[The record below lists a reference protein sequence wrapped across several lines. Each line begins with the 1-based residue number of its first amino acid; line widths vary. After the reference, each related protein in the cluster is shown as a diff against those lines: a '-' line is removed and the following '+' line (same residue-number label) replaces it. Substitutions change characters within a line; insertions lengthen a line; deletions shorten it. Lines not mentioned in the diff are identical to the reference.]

1 LPDNGDKMLRRFAR
15 GFGIEG
21 EVPEEPE
28 STPAGLAVEDTR
40 PGALLQTE
48 HGPVRQIVERRTTG
62 YPYSPCLIEELL
74 IPQTTSHAQYLQD
87 NRLAGFNRDEA
98 LFLDT
103 ETTGLSHGAGT
114 VAFLV
119 GLGWFEDQEFVMEQ
133 LLIDDFDQEQA
144 QLATL
149 LQRLEGKRYLVTYNG
164 KSFDRSVL
172 ENRLVIHRFMT
183 AREAHLR
190 LMPHLDLLHV
200 GRRVYRGLLENHR
213 LGTLERELLDYLR
226 IDDISG
232 EMVPQHYFQYML
244 SGEGRHIDQVLKH
257 NFDDVLSLAHLADH
271 LLTII
276 DPARLPHD
284 LTIAGNLGK
293 LFAASH
299 HIAPA
304 IQFLEHALATP
315 PIARISSLP
324 RESCPTGRGGTT
336 PPTPTTINGNR
347 GTPRAG
353 SAQPSREPGVP
364 LHPAPP
370 TPDAIKL
377 ARLLARL
384 YRKEKR
390 PPADHKALWS
400 NLRNAFP
407 EESAPLVELA
417 KLAEREK
424 ELTYALQLTEAA
436 LALDP
441 NNEKLRHR
449 RARLVRRLD

>member
-21 EVPEEPE
+21 EVPEDPE
-28 STPAGLAVEDTR
+28 TTPTDLSVEDTR
-40 PGALLQTE
+40 PGALLHTD

-62 YPYSPCLIEELL
+62 YPYSPCLMEELL
-74 IPQTTSHAQYLQD
+74 MPQTTSHAQYLQD
-87 NRLAGFNRDEA
+87 TRLAGFNREEA

-119 GLGWFEDQEFVMEQ
+119 GLGWFEGQEFVMEQ

-149 LQRLEGKRYLVTYNG
+149 LQRLGGKRYLVTYNG

-276 DPARLPHD
+276 DPARLPSD
-284 LTIAGNLGK
+284 SIIAGNLGK

-304 IQFLEHALATP
+304 IQFLEHAHCLSQA
-315 PIARISSLP
+315 
-324 RESCPTGRGGTT
+324 PTAIT
-336 PPTPTTINGNR
+336 GNHA
-347 GTPRAG
+347 TPRAG
-353 SAQPSREPGVP
+353 SAQPSREPGGP
-364 LHPAPP
+364 SHPAPP
-370 TPDAIKL
+370 MPDAIKL

-384 YRKEKR
+384 YRKERR
-390 PPADHKALWS
+390 PPEDHKALWS

-407 EESAPLVELA
+407 EDPAPLIELA

-424 ELTYALQLTEAA
+424 ELTYALQLTETA

-441 NNEKLRHR
+441 DDEKIWHR
-449 RARLVRRLD
+449 RARLMKRTT

>member
-1 LPDNGDKMLRRFAR
+1 MLRRFAR

-21 EVPEEPE
+21 ELPDEVQPDPHPE
-28 STPAGLAVEDTR
+28 AVVEDTR
-40 PGALLQTE
+40 PGSLLDTG
-48 HGPVRQIVERRTTG
+48 HGPVRQVVERRNTG
-62 YPYSPCLIEELL
+62 YPYSPCPIEELL
-74 IPQTTSHAQYLQD
+74 RSHVTDNARYLQD
-87 NRLAGFNRDEA
+87 HRLAGFNREEA

-133 LLIDDFDQEQA
+133 LLLDDFDQEQA

-149 LQRLEGKRYLVTYNG
+149 LERLEDKQYLVTYNG

-183 AREAHLR
+183 EREAHLR

-213 LGTLERELLDYLR
+213 LPTLERELLDYLR

-244 SGEGRHIDQVLKH
+244 SGEGRHIDSVLKH

-276 DPARLPHD
+276 DPARLPGD
-284 LTIAGNLGK
+284 PTIAGNLGK
-293 LFAASH
+293 LFAASDH
-299 HIAPA
+299 LSPA

-315 PIARISSLP
+315 PG
-324 RESCPTGRGGTT
+324 E
-336 PPTPTTINGNR
+336 
-347 GTPRAG
+347 
-353 SAQPSREPGVP
+353 
-364 LHPAPP
+364 
-370 TPDAIKL
+370 AIKL

-384 YRKEKR
+384 YRKEQR
-390 PPADHKALWS
+390 PPADHEELWS
-400 NLRNAFP
+400 NLRTAFP
-407 EESAPLVELA
+407 EDPAPLIELA
-417 KLAEREK
+417 KLAERKK
-424 ELTYALQLTEAA
+424 ELVHALELTEAA

-441 NNEKLRHR
+441 DNEKLWHR
-449 RARLVRRLD
+449 RTRLIKRTTP